1 MRDDPEALVALARA
15 WLAAWSARDV
25 DALVALYDADAVH
38 TSPKLRAKDPATNGE
53 VRGAA
58 ALRAWWADAM
68 HRMPELR
75 YEERHLTAMG
85 DRVFMEYLR
94 TNPGEAPYMVAE
106 VLVVGPHGKVCA
118 SHVYH
123 G

>member
-1 MRDDPEALVALARA
+1 MNDPTPLVALARR
-15 WLAAWSARDV
+15 WLAAFNGRDLE
-25 DALVALYDADAVH
+25 ALLSLYEESAVH
-38 TSPKLRAKDPATNGE
+38 TSPKLRAREPATNGE
-53 VRGAA
+53 IRGVA

-68 HRMPELR
+68 QRLPELR

-106 VLVVGPHGKVCA
+106 VLVVGATGKIRA